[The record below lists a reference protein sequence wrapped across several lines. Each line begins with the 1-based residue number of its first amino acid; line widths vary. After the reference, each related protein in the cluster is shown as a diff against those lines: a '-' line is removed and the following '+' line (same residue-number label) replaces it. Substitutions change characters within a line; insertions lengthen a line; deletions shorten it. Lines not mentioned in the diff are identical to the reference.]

1 MCVYVSP
8 ESIYMTMVLLLGVAA
23 AHSPMEN
30 PMFWLPYIGVTI
42 CLGTVGFLLWR
53 FMVRYDGV
61 LSFLAILAF
70 GIFTSVL
77 CWQAIVIP
85 AGKVGGVSPSRI
97 LKSYRWGPCR
107 RLALAA
113 GNRM

>member
-1 MCVYVSP
+1 
-8 ESIYMTMVLLLGVAA
+8 MTMALLLGVAA

-61 LSFLAILAF
+61 SDADVGVLSFLRYLLWHFHQRTLLAGDCNSGRQGWRCQPKILRTAN
-70 GIFTSVL
+70 
-77 CWQAIVIP
+77 
-85 AGKVGGVSPSRI
+85 
-97 LKSYRWGPCR
+97 
-107 RLALAA
+107 RLAL
-113 GNRM
+113 

>member
-8 ESIYMTMVLLLGVAA
+8 ESIYMTMALLLGVAA

-61 LSFLAILAF
+61 SDADVRVLSFLAILALAF
-70 GIFTSVL
+70 S
-77 CWQAIVIP
+77 P
-85 AGKVGGVSPSRI
+85 AYFVG
-97 LKSYRWGPCR
+97 R
-107 RLALAA
+107 RL
-113 GNRM
+113 